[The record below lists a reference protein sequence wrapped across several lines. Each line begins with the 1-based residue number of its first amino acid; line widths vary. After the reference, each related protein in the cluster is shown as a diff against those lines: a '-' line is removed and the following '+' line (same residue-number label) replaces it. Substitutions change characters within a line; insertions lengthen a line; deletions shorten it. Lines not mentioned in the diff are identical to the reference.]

1 MKLTIIGPRYDIT
14 LLGPFQFN
22 AYNDEMVIV
31 ASSTVLELALG
42 GDYDEIIVDDTNNYL
57 YLSQTDNEIV
67 FNFDDGDTLDIFC
80 VELNKIL

>member
-1 MKLTIIGPRYDIT
+1 MKLTIIGPRYEIA

-22 AYNDEMVIV
+22 TYDNQMVIV
-31 ASSTVLELALG
+31 ASSTVLELVLG
-42 GDYDEIIVDDTNNYL
+42 GDYDEIIVDDANNYL

-67 FNFDDGDTLDIFC
+67 FNFPDGNTLDIFC